1 MIDLFSVCTIFIS
14 SNLYSSTI
22 STFFS
27 PFFLESLFCSSLPQ
41 IPLHILNIAPN
52 IAIKI
57 IKENGIPNIEENI
70 ICTKTNF
77 FEFASKLSK
86 KVSNIPHIAL
96 SKFSS
101 KDESKILLLLKTPNA
116 ENN

>member
-1 MIDLFSVCTIFIS
+1 MV
-14 SNLYSSTI
+14 
-22 STFFS
+22 
-27 PFFLESLFCSSLPQ
+27 
-41 IPLHILNIAPN
+41 
-52 IAIKI
+52 

-116 ENN
+116 ENNWNSTILNVDTFNIYK